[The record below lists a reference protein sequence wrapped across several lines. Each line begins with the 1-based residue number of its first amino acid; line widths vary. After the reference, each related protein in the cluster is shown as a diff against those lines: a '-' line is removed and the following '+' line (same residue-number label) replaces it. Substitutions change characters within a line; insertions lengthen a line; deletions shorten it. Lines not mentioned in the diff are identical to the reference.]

1 MSFRDR
7 VEADRRLIILRLLV
21 ENGGAA
27 SESVIER
34 GLLDLGE
41 RVDLD
46 RPTVR
51 RFITELEER
60 ACVVVTLYR
69 DTVMVPEITK
79 HGVAVAEGRVT
90 VDGVAKPSIG
100 V

>member
-7 VEADRRLIILRLLV
+7 VEADRRLIILRLLF

-41 RVDLD
+41 RVGVDRAAVRGFIKDLETAD
-46 RPTVR
+46 
-51 RFITELEER
+51 
-60 ACVVVTLYR
+60 CVVVTHYR
-69 DTVMVPEITK
+69 DQIMVPEITK
-79 HGVAVAEGRVT
+79 RGVAVAEGRIT
-90 VDGVAKPSIG
+90 VDGVSKPSLG